1 MAVKNARNF
10 VRDVN
15 TRKICYSFCHPKMA
29 FLSSASESNDY
40 DGSKRN
46 TRIKPG
52 DFLAKI
58 GMMIKSILFHQIHAF
73 FSMILARYPHHGMA
87 VARRDLGAN
96 FSRFLS
102 RLDTPRT

>member
-52 DFLAKI
+52 DF
-58 GMMIKSILFHQIHAF
+58 
-73 FSMILARYPHHGMA
+73 
-87 VARRDLGAN
+87 
-96 FSRFLS
+96 
-102 RLDTPRT
+102 

>member
-29 FLSSASESNDY
+29 FLSSRQRLRRYKEIQGSNF
-40 DGSKRN
+40 GKLSK
-46 TRIKPG
+46 IV
-52 DFLAKI
+52 LI
-58 GMMIKSILFHQIHAF
+58 SKSILFHQIHAF

>member
-29 FLSSASESNDY
+29 FLSSRQRLRRYKEIQGSNF
-40 DGSKRN
+40 GKLSK
-46 TRIKPG
+46 IV
-52 DFLAKI
+52 LI
-58 GMMIKSILFHQIHAF
+58 SKSILFHQIHAF
-73 FSMILARYPHHGMA
+73 FPSYSHHGMA

>member
-40 DGSKRN
+40 DATVAKEIQGSN
-46 TRIKPG
+46 
-52 DFLAKI
+52 
-58 GMMIKSILFHQIHAF
+58 
-73 FSMILARYPHHGMA
+73 
-87 VARRDLGAN
+87 LGI
-96 FSRFLS
+96 SKQRVE
-102 RLDTPRT
+102 